1 MRGNFSTQDS
11 PWGHPAPLGRSLLI
25 HTGPVHAS
33 TEPGWSLLNS
43 GSGGGASSY
52 GFRPMSQKKKSGIE
66 NSNTFFF
73 LNDIGF
79 SRDSEGETFA
89 SGRVAVLSVTPFGG

>member
-1 MRGNFSTQDS
+1 
-11 PWGHPAPLGRSLLI
+11 
-25 HTGPVHAS
+25 
-33 TEPGWSLLNS
+33 
-43 GSGGGASSY
+43 
-52 GFRPMSQKKKSGIE
+52 MSQKKKSGIE

-89 SGRVAVLSVTPFGG
+89 PGRVAVLSVTPFGG